1 MNECY
6 TWPMSP
12 ETLTPVTVEAFWH
25 IAHDLPRSELVA
37 GQVIEL
43 VPPGIRHGRMVVTLG
58 RRLEEHV
65 ADLQLGIVVTD
76 AGFILSRDPATVRG
90 PDLAVIL
97 APRVPSPLPVKF
109 FPGPPDLA
117 VEILSPD
124 DRPGEVAAKVADY
137 LRAGTQSIWVIDP
150 EAQTITVHTRAGATR
165 YGGHESLDGAP
176 VLPVFHVPVA
186 TLFAEAS

>member
-1 MNECY
+1 
-6 TWPMSP
+6 MSP
-12 ETLTPVTVEAFWH
+12 ETLTPITVEAFWR

-43 VPPGIRHGRMVVTLG
+43 VPPGIRHGRLVVTLG
-58 RRLEEHV
+58 RRLDEHV
-65 ADLQLGIVVTD
+65 TNLQLGIVVTD
-76 AGFILSRDPATVRG
+76 AGFILSTDPATVRG

-97 APRVPSPLPVKF
+97 AARVPNPLPVKF

-124 DRPGEVAAKVADY
+124 DRPGEVVAKVADY
-137 LRAGTQSIWVIDP
+137 LRAGTQSIWILDP
-150 EAQTITVHTRAGATR
+150 ESETITVHTRDGATR
-165 YGGHESLDGAP
+165 YGAQEWLDGAP
-176 VLPVFHVPVA
+176 VLPAFRVPVA

>member
-1 MNECY
+1 
-6 TWPMSP
+6 MSP
-12 ETLTPVTVEAFWH
+12 ETLTPITVEAFWR

-43 VPPGIRHGRMVVTLG
+43 VLPGLQHGRLVVTLV
-58 RRLEEHV
+58 RRLDEHV
-65 ADLQLGIVVTD
+65 ANLKLGIVVTD
-76 AGFILSRDPATVRG
+76 TGFILSRDPATVRG
-90 PDLAVIL
+90 PDIAVIL
-97 APRVPSPLPVKF
+97 AHRVPSPLPVKF

-137 LRAGTQSIWVIDP
+137 ARAGTQSIWVVDP
-150 EAQTITVHTRAGATR
+150 KAQTITVHTRDGATR
-165 YGGHESLDGAP
+165 YVAHESLDGAP
-176 VLPVFHVPVA
+176 VLPAFRVPVA